1 MRAFSHLGWEV
12 VPVIILYSLLALS
25 TNVST
30 EAYAFHGNATE
41 DALLESPGATSP
53 STGLACEVGTSNEV
67 ILNIEKTSGARATF
81 QCITNSTI
89 VFSFE
94 EENTI
99 WGWSI
104 IELLK
109 TRAGFSV
116 DEIVPSGLGGVG
128 NPTRFYVIMSG
139 PS

>member
-1 MRAFSHLGWEV
+1 MRTFSHLGWEV
-12 VPVIILYSLLALS
+12 LPVIILYLLVLS
-25 TNVST
+25 TNMST

-116 DEIVPSGLGGVG
+116 DEIVPSGLGSVG

>member
-12 VPVIILYSLLALS
+12 VPVIILYLLVLS

-116 DEIVPSGLGGVG
+116 DEIVPSGLGSVG

>member
-1 MRAFSHLGWEV
+1 
-12 VPVIILYSLLALS
+12 
-25 TNVST
+25 VSI

-41 DALLESPGATSP
+41 DALLESLGTASS
-53 STGLACEVGTSNEV
+53 STGLVCEEGSDNEAV
-67 ILNIEKTSGARATF
+67 LNIVETSKARATF
-81 QCITNSTI
+81 QCVTNSTI

-109 TRAGFSV
+109 TRAGFTV
-116 DEIVPSGLGGVG
+116 DEIVPSGLGSVG
-128 NPTRFYVIMSG
+128 NPTRFYVVMSG
-139 PS
+139 PM

>member
-1 MRAFSHLGWEV
+1 MRTFSHLGWEV
-12 VPVIILYSLLALS
+12 VPVIILYLLVLS

-41 DALLESPGATSP
+41 DALLESPGAKSP

-81 QCITNSTI
+81 QCNQ

-116 DEIVPSGLGGVG
+116 DEIVPSGLGSVG
-128 NPTRFYVIMSG
+128 NPTRFYVVMSG
-139 PS
+139 PPV

>member
-1 MRAFSHLGWEV
+1 MRTFSHLGWEV
-12 VPVIILYSLLALS
+12 VPVIILYLLVLS

-53 STGLACEVGTSNEV
+53 STGLACEEGTSNEV
-67 ILNIEKTSGARATF
+67 ILNIEKTSGTRATF

-116 DEIVPSGLGGVG
+116 DEIVPSGLGSVG
-128 NPTRFYVIMSG
+128 NPTRFYVVMSG
-139 PS
+139 PPV

>member
-1 MRAFSHLGWEV
+1 MMVFRHLTWSV
-12 VPVIILYSLLALS
+12 VPVLIFCLLVFA
-25 TNVST
+25 TNTST
-30 EAYAFHGNATE
+30 EVYTFHGNATE

-53 STGLACEVGTSNEV
+53 STGLACDEGTSNEA
-67 ILNIEKTSGARATF
+67 ILNIVKTSGTRATF

-94 EENTI
+94 EKNAI

-116 DEIVPSGLGGVG
+116 DEIVPSGLGSVG

-139 PS
+139 SS